1 MIFERLQEKQMYM
14 DSTVEHLEDFAKEGK
29 LVCVQ
34 NSVPDSAKISM
45 GRYIFN
51 LLNWGELCSGY
62 VEFSVLRYSLS

>member
-29 LVCVQ
+29 LVCAQ
-34 NSVPDSAKISM
+34 NSVPDSAKISV

-51 LLNWGELCSGY
+51 LLN
-62 VEFSVLRYSLS
+62 